1 MILNLQQIN
10 EELKNLEGWEFS
22 VSSNA
27 ITKKF
32 QFEDFK
38 EAIDFVNKIAELAE
52 QKQHHPDI
60 LINYNIVTL
69 TLTTH
74 AEDGITRNDINL
86 AKEIDLL

>member
-1 MILNLQQIN
+1 MKLTLQQIS
-10 EELKNLEGWEFS
+10 EELKNLEGWEYS

-38 EAIDFVNKIAELAE
+38 QAIDFVNKIAELSE

-69 TLTTH
+69 SLTTH
-74 AEDGITRNDINL
+74 SEGGITRNDINL